1 MSESSVK
8 CKILFLVDGNQGGC
22 AQDVKN
28 EAKVLAN
35 RVTLS
40 AFRILTALNERV
52 TSKTNL
58 KRGNKTQHLKWSY
71 KIYNSSKYT
80 LKRLVNPFKEFKTR
94 YFEEFENE
102 VERNIET
109 AIQDIQS
116 DIDTVGHIHGKQY
129 PANILN
135 KVLNEIVL
143 DYQWEDPD
151 IFSPVKSR
159 RKSVKNENH
168 SKTENFVFL
177 FANSPKNPV
186 GLRQFSG
193 KVVLDDEIFL
203 DSFMPP
209 DLISTFSHNIRLSMN
224 WIDTDVSFLDV
235 NPVSVQFVESAIHK
249 LYGSLI
255 PVETLVQSNRQCI
268 GNIFSNLKPK
278 PVEGVLHTWK
288 DSSAVMG
295 LVSYTSVIE
304 YHLQHQ
310 SKLGAETIDSSTIK
324 CNLTSSDDSL
334 MCQFSISPA
343 QTSTLNAS
351 GRSPKRHKRS
361 HAKDKLKAQE
371 KYSVLP
377 LNDNSITL
385 RMYGVLPL
393 RDTEFIK
400 YKYGEDFI
408 CCEDDTDM
416 ESVCLVPFEDLI
428 RKLIASTQVLILVT
442 KSTPVLFVLRP
453 LTPTSATLSSL
464 CLSESLD
471 VEKKLLCSESSP
483 KKKTKVVKEKPWDQL
498 ISRAVQH
505 SSKCASTSTDQ
516 KNRQCFD
523 PNVLGRTHL
532 PGCRSGL
539 VSLIEKLN
547 NRISQL
553 EFLNEN
559 EVETLKEL
567 QQVYRQE
574 NKPIRPR
581 ETVQPQLQ
589 EFEEGT
595 PSQPGSQSTDTLPSR
610 GVLMVNKSRLSSVFK
625 EDNSA
630 VTKTPET
637 VKNTNTDMTSLQTEF
652 ESEEE
657 LVEYL
662 IKSYNERVVEGCEN
676 FYLAAQSLVMVP
688 LHYVKDQNVDNP
700 QEKCIEL
707 LERGV
712 VLPIGS
718 LKERHQ
724 KEERKS
730 QTQIELQLQTV
741 LRFEILSFLQ
751 QGDQSMTEE
760 DNRLNDIVTLL
771 RTLSFH
777 TDPKSLSDF
786 MNNSLVENY
795 IHTLPQ
801 TLGNVYDELMQPLPV
816 ALEAIL
822 SPDNSADQSVF
833 SKSVM
838 EAELDKSIEPSSSQP
853 PSISEVLPKS
863 NDAPVSKTRT
873 RKIMHYPS
881 LSDIGSKRQIFVNT
895 STSNVKEPSSSRK
908 RRKSKRDLTRQ
919 FKSKIKLERRQS
931 VAVMETIKSPKGRK
945 LASSKLKSSKHLLSP
960 PFKSPARKPLVTET
974 PSHKQKNSAMWKR
987 QEAER
992 RRSLSNTAVKV
1003 VEESPLKSERP
1014 SLLSPS
1020 QNKRALHKVRRSFYS
1035 ASAGPLI
1042 RSRSMTQA
1050 NVELGDRIAGRI
1062 QHSSGKLNS
1071 ILKKPPSQSALF
1083 KSPDK
1088 NSSFLLSQLMGS
1100 PTPQKKT
1107 SKTPG
1112 KGTPNKVIAES
1123 PSMFTR
1129 SRSPCISKG
1138 FPKALFQES
1147 PNCRK
1152 SQPKVVRHSPSLEQ
1166 SEGKED
1172 EKNVKFTNTPRKS
1185 PDFLVAESPSNNTRS
1200 KTLMTPTR
1208 KSVRALLFG
1217 KSPEGKPVED
1227 SKNRNTPSK
1236 STPRARRLIL
1246 SKTPVKG
1253 QKSITIDQHTGNTE
1267 NLTQKKLD
1275 EMKHTCT
1282 DDSSSSTSINDG
1294 KGDAKKSPEKS
1305 RTPSPKIQRKIRTP
1319 SSLNHWQRR
1328 KRGRDESMLSPKQL
1342 SRKFGTESTQ
1352 SSQESKAVEEDNDTI
1367 FSSLSQEE
1375 KQVNNKKRGLEST
1388 EDLSTIFSPSKIK
1401 RTLLKN
1407 SDQSSFRTSYTLHN
1421 KIIEK
1426 KSSLL
1431 SFASGNSEGF
1441 DTTGLTDSQTSS
1453 VGLHSNL
1460 SRMSQAS
1467 TSSMEFSNANDEVFL
1482 LESQSGEKTDTNITE
1497 QNTDA
1502 DIGCNSPV
1510 FGSGNKTRK
1519 IHLSGANNGRNSGQ
1533 KVSPSGR
1540 KYSPNVSAKSLM
1552 HLMNSPLVTSEKVEK
1567 SPNVSRN
1574 VAIVR
1579 HQRPRSRRSLNLQQ

>member
-8 CKILFLVDGNQGGC
+8 CKILFLVDGNQGVCG
-22 AQDVKN
+22 QDVKN

-40 AFRILTALNERV
+40 AFRILTALNDRV
-52 TSKTNL
+52 TSKSNL
-58 KRGNKTQHLKWSY
+58 KRGNKTPHLKWSY
-71 KIYNSSKYT
+71 KIYNSSQYR
-80 LKRLVNPFKEFKTR
+80 LKRLVNLFKEFKTR

-109 AIQDIQS
+109 SIQDIQT
-116 DIDTVGHIHGKQY
+116 DIDSEGHKHGKQY

-159 RKSVKNENH
+159 RKSAKNENH
-168 SKTENFVFL
+168 NKTENFVFL
-177 FANSPKNPV
+177 FANSPKNPI

-209 DLISTFSHNIRLSMN
+209 DLISTFSHKIRLSLN
-224 WIDTDVSFLDV
+224 WIDTDVFFFDV
-235 NPVSVQFVESAIHK
+235 NPESVQFVETAIHK
-249 LYGSLI
+249 LHGSLI
-255 PVETLVQSNRQCI
+255 PVESLVQSNRQCI
-268 GNIFSNLKPK
+268 GNIFSSLT
-278 PVEGVLHTWK
+278 PVEGVPHTQK
-288 DSSAVMG
+288 DPSAVMG

-304 YHLQHQ
+304 YHLQQHQ
-310 SKLGAETIDSSTIK
+310 YKLRAEAVKSSTIK
-324 CNLTSSDDSL
+324 CTLTSSEDSL
-334 MCQFSISPA
+334 MCQFTISPTQA
-343 QTSTLNAS
+343 TTLNAS
-351 GRSPKRHKRS
+351 TRSPQRHKS
-361 HAKDKLKAQE
+361 CPKDNLTAQE
-371 KYSVLP
+371 KHSLLP

-385 RMYGVLPL
+385 RMYAVLPL
-393 RDTEFIK
+393 RDTEFVMH
-400 YKYGEDFI
+400 KYGEDFI
-408 CCEDDTDM
+408 CSGDDTEM
-416 ESVCLVPFEDLI
+416 EGICLLQFEDLI
-428 RKLIASTQVLILVT
+428 RKLIASAQALILVT
-442 KSTPVLFVLRP
+442 KSTPVLFVMRP

-464 CLSESLD
+464 CLSGSLD
-471 VEKKLLCSESSP
+471 VEKKLLCSQSSP
-483 KKKTKVVKEKPWDQL
+483 KKEAKVMKDKSWDQL

-505 SSKCASTSTDQ
+505 SNKCADTSIDQ
-516 KNRQCFD
+516 KNKQCFD

-547 NRISQL
+547 DRISQL
-553 EFLNEN
+553 EFLNEK

-581 ETVQPQLQ
+581 ETLQPQTQ
-589 EFEEGT
+589 EFGEET
-595 PSQPGSQSTDTLPSR
+595 PSQPESDSTDTLPSR
-610 GVLMVNKSRLSSVFK
+610 GVLMVNKSRRSSVFK

-630 VTKTPET
+630 VTKNQET
-637 VKNTNTDMTSLQTEF
+637 VKNNTSADMTSFQTEF
-652 ESEEE
+652 ASEEE
-657 LVEYL
+657 LVDYL

-688 LHYVKDQNVDNP
+688 LHYLKDKNVENP

-712 VLPIGS
+712 VIPIGS

-724 KEERKS
+724 KEESKS
-730 QTQIELQLQTV
+730 RTRTELQLQTV
-741 LRFEILSFLQ
+741 LRFEILSVLQ

-760 DNRLNDIVTLL
+760 DNRLNEIVTLL
-771 RTLSFH
+771 RTLSFN

-833 SKSVM
+833 SKSAL
-838 EAELDKSIEPSSSQP
+838 EAEQLDKSAAPSSSQP
-853 PSISEVLPKS
+853 PSISEELPKS
-863 NDAPVSKTRT
+863 NDVPVSKTRT

-908 RRKSKRDLTRQ
+908 RRKSKRDLTKQ

-945 LASSKLKSSKHLLSP
+945 LASSKLKSSKYLLSP
-960 PFKSPARKPLVTET
+960 PFKSPVRKPLVSET

-987 QEAER
+987 LEAER

-1003 VEESPLKSERP
+1003 VKESPLKSERP
-1014 SLLSPS
+1014 SILSPS

-1050 NVELGDRIAGRI
+1050 NIELGDRIAGRS
-1062 QHSSGKLNS
+1062 QHSSGTLNS

-1112 KGTPNKVIAES
+1112 KGTPKKVIAES

-1129 SRSPCISKG
+1129 SRSPCVSKG

-1147 PNCRK
+1147 PNCRR
-1152 SQPKVVRHSPSLEQ
+1152 SQPKVVRHSPRLEK
-1166 SEGKED
+1166 SE
-1172 EKNVKFTNTPRKS
+1172 EKDKNIKFTNTPRKS
-1185 PDFLVAESPSNNTRS
+1185 PDMLVAESPSNNTRS
-1200 KTLMTPTR
+1200 KTMMTPTR

-1217 KSPEGKPVED
+1217 KSPEGKPMED
-1227 SKNRNTPSK
+1227 NKNRKTPSK
-1236 STPRARRLIL
+1236 STPKARRLIL

-1253 QKSITIDQHTGNTE
+1253 QRTTTIDKDNGNTE
-1267 NLTQKKLD
+1267 NLTPNNLD
-1275 EMKHTCT
+1275 EKHT
-1282 DDSSSSTSINDG
+1282 DESSSSTSISDG
-1294 KGDAKKSPEKS
+1294 NKDVKKSPEKNK
-1305 RTPSPKIQRKIRTP
+1305 TPSPKIQRKIRTP

-1342 SRKFGTESTQ
+1342 ARKFGTDSTQ
-1352 SSQESKAVEEDNDTI
+1352 SSQESKAAEEDNETI
-1367 FSSLSQEE
+1367 FSSLSQEDR
-1375 KQVNNKKRGLEST
+1375 QINSRKRGLECT
-1388 EDLSTIFSPSKIK
+1388 EDLSTIFSPSKRK
-1401 RTLLKN
+1401 RTLLTN
-1407 SDQSSFRTSYTLHN
+1407 VDQSTLRTSYTLHH

-1426 KSSLL
+1426 NTSLL

-1441 DTTGLTDSQTSS
+1441 DTTGLTDSQSS
-1453 VGLHSNL
+1453 SLGFHSHL
-1460 SRMSQAS
+1460 SRLSQAS
-1467 TSSMEFSNANDEVFL
+1467 TSSMEFSNTNDEVFL
-1482 LESQSGEKTDTNITE
+1482 SQSQNGEKMDTNITE
-1497 QNTDA
+1497 QNTHT

-1510 FGSGNKTRK
+1510 FGSGKKTRK
-1519 IHLSGANNGRNSGQ
+1519 IHLSGSNNGGNSGQ

-1552 HLMNSPLVTSEKVEK
+1552 HLMNSPLVSSDIVEK

-1574 VAIVR
+1574 VAIVK